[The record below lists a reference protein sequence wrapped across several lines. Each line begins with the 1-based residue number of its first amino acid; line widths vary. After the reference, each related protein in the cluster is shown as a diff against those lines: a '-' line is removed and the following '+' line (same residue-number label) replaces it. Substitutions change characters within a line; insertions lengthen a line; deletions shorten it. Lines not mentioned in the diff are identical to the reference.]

1 MKGVE
6 IFKNIYKEFD
16 KHNITKSDID
26 LAIKSLPKNKI
37 FLVGDFILDI
47 YTFCEAIGKTSKTPT
62 ISVKRKGSEYFWGG
76 AGLFATNF
84 LELGAEVKF
93 LTIAGNDWGSEYIQS
108 DKHRNPRMD
117 LNLTIDE
124 TRPTTLKE
132 RFWVDGYKLLQ
143 VDTVDN
149 KYISNEIL
157 EKIKNQVQGKIE
169 DCNVVLICDP
179 RHGLLSPELIS
190 FIKNTCKI
198 KSKTLIV
205 DTQVSSRS
213 GNIEE
218 YVGVNMICVNETEAR
233 YFLRDEKSHVND
245 ILNKLY
251 EQVQVKRL
259 ILKLGLN
266 GLIGFD
272 IDQGFFQLP
281 AIPVTTVDPI
291 GSGDAFLSAVSLTYK
306 PEIKLMASVFVATC
320 AGSLSVTKMGT
331 IPNNLKELTEFVEE
345 KANEIFAEK

>member
-1 MKGVE
+1 
-6 IFKNIYKEFD
+6 
-16 KHNITKSDID
+16 
-26 LAIKSLPKNKI
+26 
-37 FLVGDFILDI
+37 
-47 YTFCEAIGKTSKTPT
+47 
-62 ISVKRKGSEYFWGG
+62 
-76 AGLFATNF
+76 
-84 LELGAEVKF
+84 
-93 LTIAGNDWGSEYIQS
+93 
-108 DKHRNPRMD
+108 
-117 LNLTIDE
+117 
-124 TRPTTLKE
+124 
-132 RFWVDGYKLLQ
+132 
-143 VDTVDN
+143 
-149 KYISNEIL
+149 
-157 EKIKNQVQGKIE
+157 
-169 DCNVVLICDP
+169 
-179 RHGLLSPELIS
+179 
-190 FIKNTCKI
+190 
-198 KSKTLIV
+198 
-205 DTQVSSRS
+205 
-213 GNIEE
+213 
-218 YVGVNMICVNETEAR
+218 MICVNETEAR